1 MQYGSAFV
9 LSCAVQINWW
19 QTKIS
24 FQCGFPS
31 LPLIYVTI
39 HSNALVISFLTSSAG
54 SFSPSSG
61 LECLNTSATVQR
73 TSPAAWT
80 APGACCVGLAPVWW
94 RRFWWCVQ
102 WKLSRFANYSLG
114 INKIKGEVYKFWW
127 HLMVRDRKNCTH
139 VPFQECWKTLTSA
152 KVLSTSIDID
162 NFFEK
167 TKYLHFLHLPDSEA
181 TFFSLS
187 RSNLSMTRP
196 QRTLDT
202 GASSTESEKS
212 SGSKVRPALV
222 HVWHLPVKVGNASD
236 GSHCSSCLIR
246 FERHIPGSHSHS
258 P

>member
-1 MQYGSAFV
+1 MKKKKKKKCNCCKEVAQLEVQYGSAFV

-54 SFSPSSG
+54 SLSPSSG

-80 APGACCVGLAPVWW
+80 APGACCVGLAPGSW

-114 INKIKGEVYKFWW
+114 INKIKGVYKIWW

-167 TKYLHFLHLPDSEA
+167 TKYLHFLPDSEA
-181 TFFSLS
+181 T
-187 RSNLSMTRP
+187 P
-196 QRTLDT
+196 
-202 GASSTESEKS
+202 
-212 SGSKVRPALV
+212 
-222 HVWHLPVKVGNASD
+222 W
-236 GSHCSSCLIR
+236 
-246 FERHIPGSHSHS
+246 
-258 P
+258 